1 LKESRDKL
9 CDIGEKVSSI
19 DLVTITLNGMISE
32 YQDFITSLLA
42 KENATNFEELT
53 TTLLQEKE
61 RRMDFMNWKKYSNIP
76 LIVRKQA

>member
-1 LKESRDKL
+1 MSPFRFKFIQ
-9 CDIGEKVSSI
+9 IGVH
-19 DLVTITLNGMISE
+19 L
-32 YQDFITSLLA
+32 DFITSLLA
-42 KENATNFEELT
+42 KKNATNFEELT